1 MQIVSKF
8 AAKLDMG
15 GKRWSGWSKTV
26 SQDALLRLHPWCFE
40 FIPVQ
45 LEARISVDAE
55 GTVSRFV
62 TLEKGYYLVQL

>member
-26 SQDALLRLHPWCFE
+26 SQDALLRLHPWSLSSTEGGKKKKKTTGNKRLC
-40 FIPVQ
+40 IMG
-45 LEARISVDAE
+45 VDY
-55 GTVSRFV
+55 SSMFF
-62 TLEKGYYLVQL
+62 